1 MKKNFLIICSLT
13 VILLF
18 NSCMFVST
26 KANITIKN
34 TPNDNDYVN
43 FKNSVKTHYDNLS
56 KLQKISN
63 DALDDAFL
71 NKNITLV
78 YDTLGKY
85 SNKEIEIGEVT
96 GKARIE
102 NDPWLIYKMK
112 KTAILQ
118 GANYLIIT
126 KRYVYDNKGSL
137 FRIITGRNR
146 NPDYPP
152 KVFVVYTASATFK
165 KN

>member
-1 MKKNFLIICSLT
+1 MKKTLIMIYSLS
-13 VILLF
+13 VIFIL

-34 TPNDNDYVN
+34 TPNDNDYVS

-56 KLQKISN
+56 KLQKIGN

-78 YDTLGKY
+78 YDTLGN
-85 SNKEIEIGEVT
+85 STTQPIEIGEVN

>member
-1 MKKNFLIICSLT
+1 MKKTLIIIYSLS
-13 VILLF
+13 VIFIL

-26 KANITIKN
+26 KTNITIKN

-56 KLQKISN
+56 KLQKLGN
-63 DALDDAFL
+63 DALDDEFL
-71 NKNITLV
+71 NKNITLI
-78 YDTLGKY
+78 YDTLQSGTD
-85 SNKEIEIGEVT
+85 SLMEIGEVK
-96 GKARIE
+96 GSAKIE

-118 GANYLIIT
+118 GANQIIIT
-126 KRYVYDNKGSL
+126 KRYIFDNSRSL
-137 FRIITGRNR
+137 LRIISGRNK

-152 KVFVVYTASATFK
+152 QVFITYTATAVYN

>member
-1 MKKNFLIICSLT
+1 MKKTLIIIYSLS

-26 KANITIKN
+26 KTNITIKN

-56 KLQKISN
+56 KLQKLGN
-63 DALDDAFL
+63 DALDDEFL
-71 NKNITLV
+71 NKNITLI
-78 YDTLGKY
+78 YDTLQSGTD
-85 SNKEIEIGEVT
+85 SLMEIGEVK
-96 GKARIE
+96 GSAKIE

-152 KVFVVYTASATFK
+152 KVFVVYTATASYK

>member
-1 MKKNFLIICSLT
+1 MKKSYLIICFIA
-13 VILLF
+13 VIVTLH
-18 NSCMFVST
+18 SCMFVST
-26 KANITIKN
+26 KANITLKN
-34 TPNDNDYVN
+34 TPTDTDYIN
-43 FKNSVKTHYDNLS
+43 FKNSVKTHYDNQS
-56 KLQKISN
+56 KLQKIGN
-63 DALDDAFL
+63 DALDDDFL

-78 YDTLGKY
+78 YDTLG
-85 SNKEIEIGEVT
+85 NLTNQPIEIGEVN

-102 NDPWLIYKMK
+102 NDPWLLYKMK
-112 KTAILQ
+112 KNAILQ
-118 GANYLIIT
+118 GANYLTIT

-152 KVFVVYTASATFK
+152 KVFVVYTASASFK